1 MISLVEFRR
10 IFPLQP
16 ADRALVAAVVTVIF
30 AGVARLL
37 RGVTTSGAWAGAV
50 VCFLLYANA
59 GFGAFAGLVTVF
71 ILAWI
76 TTRFGY
82 RRKQYFGVAEERA
95 GRKASQVLAN
105 LAMAAICACLYGFD
119 RRPGWLLAC
128 AAALAEASA
137 DTVSSEIGQAIG
149 EQARL
154 ITTWEPVLPGTN
166 GGVTLL
172 GTLAGVSSAAIVTL
186 VLAATAMIP
195 WKWFA
200 ISVAGATAG
209 MLGDSVL
216 GAWLERRGIL
226 NNNSVNFLGTSIA
239 SALALVFIQCR
250 NC

>member
-1 MISLVEFRR
+1 LI
-10 IFPLQP
+10 
-16 ADRALVAAVVTVIF
+16 AVVTVIF

-37 RGVTTSGAWAGAV
+37 RGVTASGAWAGAV

-105 LAMAAICACLYGFD
+105 LSMAAICASLYGFD
-119 RRPGWLLAC
+119 GRPGWLLAC

-137 DTVSSEIGQAIG
+137 DTVSSEIGQAMG

-172 GTLAGVSSAAIVTL
+172 GTLAGVASAAIVTL
-186 VLAATAMIP
+186 VSCATGMIP
-195 WKWFA
+195 WKWLA
-200 ISVAGATAG
+200 ISLAGATAG

-216 GAWLERRGIL
+216 GASLERRGFL
-226 NNNSVNFLGTSIA
+226 NNNSVNFLGTLIA
-239 SALALVFIQCR
+239 SALALAFIQCR
-250 NC
+250 AG